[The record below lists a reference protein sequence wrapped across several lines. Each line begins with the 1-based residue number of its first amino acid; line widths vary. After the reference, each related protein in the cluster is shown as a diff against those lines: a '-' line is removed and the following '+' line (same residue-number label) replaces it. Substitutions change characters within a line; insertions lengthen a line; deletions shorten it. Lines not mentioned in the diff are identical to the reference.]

1 MRVSS
6 ADGAREECCPRL
18 LCAALVSAPRPLVS
32 DPQPQCSHTSET
44 HHTASSDSSRLL
56 PASAH
61 CTAHRFRFA
70 AAPSLPRR
78 AVSLFVCLRA
88 CGMSRLSSLPMQ
100 TPPRTAHVGMVPPN
114 NSRAAYAGHASFAAP
129 PAAAAAAAP
138 GGLTAF
144 AVMRGQAQQNQ
155 MLPPRTPQANI
166 NGAGGYAQY
175 AHSSQHAPSSS
186 VQTPMKQEAH
196 GGGGVPRGYQTPA
209 PISVA
214 TTASPLAP
222 RTPATPGVGQMSEA
236 ENAKLNAALQQF
248 VLVSLQQKSAAVNAA
263 GGRIVPGSAEVKNY
277 ATLLAQLSAEHKDP
291 LALSRWYAALNSSV
305 SSLHAT
311 HHAALLDLLYAFDY
325 TRAASVRNVEEFTK
339 LLMAM
344 CVGGNIQALAP
355 ALKTLVKSFI
365 ATNVPLATISAA
377 SVSPALY
384 GRAGDAAALPSMTL
398 GEASASFA
406 PSLSSSAAGSEAPT
420 MDSIHDLVHTALTRL
435 IQLLPSSPT
444 VLFPLLVDLF
454 PHKRLDVT
462 VQLVWVKNLL
472 RVSEYAPSLRDR
484 ILTAII
490 ERMIHMDVEI
500 VHEQDEEADE
510 DETEDEQPLFG
521 EDGLP
526 LGEPDLQF
534 SMSGAA
540 PTPVK
545 PAKPLSE
552 SRIMANKLDSLMCLM
567 FEYLHLIRQAA
578 AGNSASGGAGG
589 AAASGPPKNLAPP
602 TTPTAAS
609 AAAFSNLSLGP
620 PPAASSSSSSSSVA
634 QVELCDEVFSSLLRV
649 FSRSIL
655 RTHNSRFLQFLLF
668 YYCDFKHLYAETFL
682 KYLMEKAFDV
692 HTPTVERVGASSYI
706 ASFVARA
713 KYLRHASA
721 VVAFEMMLKWSQAYT
736 EYHCQTTQAALAASL
751 ANSSYSKAAS
761 SINPATL
768 VVPEVGPLEASQH
781 AVFYRIVQSVLYIFC
796 YRQDSFRSMLDAASG
811 HAAPEELL
819 VALQMDR
826 LLASPLNPLR
836 YVSTGVI
843 EEFCRV
849 NEALGGVVDVSKL
862 VARNA
867 ALNASSMLGARS
879 AAGPG
884 NSKWKAHHTSNGQ
897 SSGGGIG
904 GSSGMDAAAAS
915 ASASRF
921 DPNDIFFPFD
931 PYLLKHSSNYI
942 DPLFITYG
950 ADEEEDDE
958 SDGDSDDDLPN
969 ASIEEENSSEG
980 ESSDSNEE
988 FPHVP
993 SSNGR
998 AAARPIRIRTLADGS
1013 SAASGASGARAIKGR
1028 KRKMRLASSLQNSF
1042 SPGIDGLATSSPE
1055 LEAGLS
1061 SMSASFSEQLSLS
1074 LAASP
1079 VIHPAGGAA
1088 ANMSF
1093 EIEPGAFMA
1102 LPPSIVRGHSTGS
1115 AIAAAHAA
1123 SSSSSAAA
1131 TSAASSSFH
1140 AHPAHSSRPSRR
1152 DDSKST
1158 TITGAQPARKSRKH
1172 THGHS
1177 SDDDEAAPVV
1187 LNDKDL
1193 SFSDSPPFNPLGAR

>member
-1 MRVSS
+1 MSS
-6 ADGAREECCPRL
+6 A
-18 LCAALVSAPRPLVS
+18 
-32 DPQPQCSHTSET
+32 
-44 HHTASSDSSRLL
+44 L
-56 PASAH
+56 PASNGNSRAH
-61 CTAHRFRFA
+61 SHGAPSSSFA
-70 AAPSLPRR
+70 AAP
-78 AVSLFVCLRA
+78 
-88 CGMSRLSSLPMQ
+88 
-100 TPPRTAHVGMVPPN
+100 
-114 NSRAAYAGHASFAAP
+114 
-129 PAAAAAAAP
+129 
-138 GGLTAF
+138 GLTAF

-155 MLPPRTPQANI
+155 MMPPRTPQPSMGGAGAYAHYANPHAPSMHTPSKQETH
-166 NGAGGYAQY
+166 NGAG
-175 AHSSQHAPSSS
+175 
-186 VQTPMKQEAH
+186 
-196 GGGGVPRGYQTPA
+196 RGFQTPA
-209 PISVA
+209 PVSIAPAA
-214 TTASPLAP
+214 TPLAP

-263 GGRIVPGSAEVKNY
+263 GGRILPGAAEVKNY

-311 HHAALLDLLYAFDY
+311 HHAALLDLLYGFDY

-384 GRAGDAAALPSMTL
+384 GRAGDSAALPSMTL

-406 PSLSSSAAGSEAPT
+406 PSLSSSAGSEAPT

-500 VHEQDEEADE
+500 VHEQDEEADD
-510 DETEDEQPLFG
+510 DEAEDEQPLFG

-526 LGEPDLQF
+526 AGEPDLQF
-534 SMSGAA
+534 TMSGAA
-540 PTPVK
+540 PSPAK

-567 FEYLHLIRQAA
+567 FEYLNLIRQASA
-578 AGNSASGGAGG
+578 AGATAAGSGGSAS
-589 AAASGPPKNLAPP
+589 SGPPKNLAPP

-609 AAAFSNLSLGP
+609 AAAFSNLSLAP
-620 PPAASSSSSSSSVA
+620 PPAASSASSSSSGA
-634 QVELCDEVFSSLLRV
+634 QIDLCDEVFSSLLRV

-819 VALQMDR
+819 VALQMDK

-849 NEALGGVVDVSKL
+849 NEALGGVVDVTKL

-867 ALNASSMLGARS
+867 ALNASSMLGSRS
-879 AAGPG
+879 LAGSG
-884 NSKWKAHHTSNGQ
+884 SSKWKAHHTSNGQ
-897 SSGGGIG
+897 SSGSGIG
-904 GSSGMDAAAAS
+904 GSSGMDAAAAASS
-915 ASASRF
+915 AARF

-950 ADEEEDDE
+950 ADEEDDE
-958 SDGDSDDDLPN
+958 GSDGDSDDDLPN
-969 ASIEEENSSEG
+969 ASIEEENSGEA
-980 ESSDSNEE
+980 ESSDSDEE
-988 FPHVP
+988 LPHAP
-993 SSNGR
+993 SANGR

-1013 SAASGASGARAIKGR
+1013 SAASAASGARAIKGK
-1028 KRKMRLASSLQNSF
+1028 KRKMRLASSLQSSF

-1079 VIHPAGGAA
+1079 AIHPAGGAA
-1088 ANMSF
+1088 SNMSF
-1093 EIEPGAFMA
+1093 EIEPGAFLA
-1102 LPPSIVRGHSTGS
+1102 LPPSIVRGSSTGS
-1115 AIAAAHAA
+1115 ATAAAAAA
-1123 SSSSSAAA
+1123 SSAASA
-1131 TSAASSSFH
+1131 TSAASSSSHH
-1140 AHPAHSSRPSRR
+1140 AKTASSSSSLSRQSRR
-1152 DDSKST
+1152 EEHKSG
-1158 TITGAQPARKSRKH
+1158 TITGALPARKSRKH
-1172 THGHS
+1172 THGES
-1177 SDDDEAAPVV
+1177 SSEDEAAPVF
-1187 LNDKDL
+1187 LNERDL
-1193 SFSDSPPFNPLGAR
+1193 AFSDSPPFNPLGSR